1 MQAKSKGRAKP
12 ETIDGYL
19 AKLSS
24 DKRAALERLRRSI
37 HAAVPGLEECIS
49 YQIPAFRHD
58 GRVLAWFGA
67 GAKHCA
73 FYPGA
78 VVEAHK
84 KELEGYDISKGTIR
98 FQPDDPLPAALVR
111 KLLKARVEAN
121 RARDRRKS
129 AGAARRRLATR

>member
-1 MQAKSKGRAKP
+1 MQAKPNGTAKP
-12 ETIDGYL
+12 KTIDDYL
-19 AKLSS
+19 ARLSS
-24 DKRAALERLRRSI
+24 DKRAALEHLRRTI

-67 GAKHCA
+67 GVSHCA

-84 KELEGYDISKGTIR
+84 DELKDYDISKGTIR
-98 FQPDDPLPAALVR
+98 FQPGHPLPGTLVR
-111 KLLKARVEAN
+111 KLLKARIAS
-121 RARDRRKS
+121 D
-129 AGAARRRLATR
+129 AARRRRTASRTAHRR